1 MNLFD
6 CYAKIGEILSLLGSI
21 FTVRNYG
28 TFFGGGYLELGMSG
42 LDYAVTGIGILVLLA
57 VSIYE
62 ERKGSVREMIAERP
76 YAVRTLVWTGLFVAV
91 LLIGAYG
98 AGYDASQFIYNRF

>member
-1 MNLFD
+1 
-6 CYAKIGEILSLLGSI
+6 
-21 FTVRNYG
+21 G
-28 TFFGGGYLELGMSG
+28 T
-42 LDYAVTGIGILVLLA
+42 DYVVTGIGILVLLA

-62 ERKGSVREMIAERP
+62 ERKGSVREMLLERP
-76 YAVRTLVWTGLFVAV
+76 YLVRTLVWTGLFVAV